1 MRPERT
7 PLTGRDADAVRHG
20 EHHGTSMFERKGNAM
35 RTTHAATSIALTLSL
50 FLLGCAV
57 ASPAV
62 EPAVVDSSAGS
73 RALRGL
79 PRPQGERVAVTIYEF
94 RSGLANVS
102 GRAATDMFKTALVQS
117 GRFRVVERSRL
128 AEGVLREKQLQQGGY
143 ASGTAA
149 QKQLRGARFI
159 FEGTVS
165 EANPGESQSSGG
177 VSIGGMQVG
186 GATNR
191 DSIAIDVR
199 VVDAATGDIL
209 DAIVVRKAIDAGE
222 VSVSG
227 VGNLL
232 GSIMAQRGRHL
243 PYAPDVQVQ
252 QRRAEGADTA
262 LRAAIEEAVLQL
274 VNRFEQ

>member
-1 MRPERT
+1 MKSMR
-7 PLTGRDADAVRHG
+7 AAVSG
-20 EHHGTSMFERKGNAM
+20 
-35 RTTHAATSIALTLSL
+35 ALMMSLSL
-50 FLLGCAV
+50 AGCAV
-57 ASPAV
+57 ASAPV
-62 EPAVVDSSAGS
+62 EPAVADSSAGS

-79 PRPQGERVAVTIYEF
+79 ARPKGERVAVSIYEF

-128 AEGVLREKQLQQGGY
+128 SEGVVREKQLQQGGF
-143 ASGTAA
+143 ASGSVA
-149 QKQLRGARFI
+149 QTQLRGARYL

-165 EANPGESQSSGG
+165 EANVGESQNSGG

-199 VVDAATGDIL
+199 VVDAATGDIV

-252 QRRAEGADTA
+252 QRRAEGADSA

-274 VNRFEQ
+274 ASRFEKP